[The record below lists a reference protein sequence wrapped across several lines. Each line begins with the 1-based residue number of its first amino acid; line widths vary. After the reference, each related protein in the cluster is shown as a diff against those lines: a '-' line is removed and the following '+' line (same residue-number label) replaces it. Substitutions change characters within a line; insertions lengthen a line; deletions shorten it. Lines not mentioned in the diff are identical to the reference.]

1 MPNLWH
7 ITSVDTMKDSKD
19 TSAPKNQLSSAVIQQ
34 GVSLAATMAV
44 THITLDTSYD
54 YPDYYATW
62 VAAIRVTGKSI
73 WFRCHWDA
81 WEGNNGAPATLTSA
95 QYLTQTVAFI
105 NAHPSFFQSGD
116 IFDACPE
123 AENGAYWNATYG
135 VNALT
140 TSAPNTATDAYNQ
153 FHLDCKN
160 LMDAAFAANGIT
172 GVITGVHSASG
183 FYALTNACLY
193 PATVAKLGYIT
204 TDSYPSGMN
213 SLDPAT
219 VAAAL
224 VTELNQVAAAHP
236 GVPLVLGETGW
247 HGTFAEPDLLQQQVI
262 AAICAT
268 LGSALAPPT
277 MVGMNYWV
285 AQGMDSWPATTR
297 LFSGSRGSW
306 TLRPAALTLSAFYQ
320 QQRRGW
326 QRADL
331 MQVTVGGLPVTTV
344 AGSITINNAIG
355 QRSTASFQVMDTT
368 GTLNFLQ
375 GQPVAIFAPPPG
387 NMLAYNQSSVET
399 DTTGFTSQNGA
410 TLTRDTT
417 QFWQGT
423 ASLKCVT
430 PGTTT
435 AEGFLA
441 YLPSNAVLA
450 GETLTLSC
458 YLTATAGT
466 SLSLFLMS
474 TSIGGIGPFKVV
486 TLAGGLGVWQRVS
499 VTTTIPPGVVSGL
512 YGLRLATATQA
523 AVTFYVDGLQVEAG
537 SVASD
542 WSGGLGPVNTP
553 YLPFAGV
560 VMSAAR
566 SSPGWSS
573 TMIHSL
579 ACADWHYLADKRI
592 AATTY
597 SNQTIGFMT
606 TDLYNTYLA
615 SEGVTIQRGVNYFSA
630 NQSNVETDTS
640 GFYAVGNVALTRDT
654 STFTQGLASLRG
666 DTDGT
671 QTFQGVVLK
680 VPMGGQLT
688 PGGTVTFSAWLKAAT
703 GTPTVRFYCQSSATA
718 IGSVTNITLST
729 TWTKYT
735 KTVTLPNPITQQ
747 WIGLR
752 WDTSS
757 VAQTITVYMD
767 QLQFE
772 AGGTATAWELGSVPQ
787 SVATGPTV
795 ASFLVNYV
803 PVSKA
808 FDDLANMAGY
818 TWQIDAN
825 KVLWMLPPT
834 SAALPAPWVYDG
846 TQADDTTT
854 SQVLEETNPLYRN
867 AQWILSI
874 KDVTTSQTET
884 KQGDGTATAFTLAY
898 PIHSVPTVTVNGVAQ
913 TVGIGQVDPAGTKQW
928 YWNEGSNVLSQD
940 PAGPPLNTVY
950 QTLIASGATAGT
962 FTLSY
967 KGAATANINWNDSAA
982 TVQTRLQAL
991 TTVGAGNA
999 LVTGGPL
1006 PGAQLLITFAAALA
1020 HDATQVIVGTNAL
1033 VGGTPTLA
1041 TVSPLSVTY
1050 IGEWTSNV
1058 YSQSGGAIVTEQAT
1072 EGGTGTGIVEEAHS
1086 DATITTSGQGFQLAG
1101 ALLSRYAQIGRTLT
1115 FTTRTGGL
1123 APQQLLTVNLP
1134 PAWGMFGVQALIESI
1149 TITTDDVWWLY
1160 SVKALVGPVNDTWV
1174 QYFQRIANP
1183 LGTLPGTAG
1192 TQQTVALLQ
1201 AETAAWNWTTATYT
1215 ATVTACPVFA
1225 MTFPF
1230 TLC

>member
-1 MPNLWH
+1 MSQWQF
-7 ITSVDTMKDSKD
+7 TCVDTMKSSRD
-19 TSAPKNQLSSAVIQQ
+19 TCLPSQQINSAAIALDVNLC
-34 GVSLAATMAV
+34 ATMGT
-44 THITLDTSYD
+44 THITVDCFYD
-54 YPDYYATW
+54 YPAYMANW
-62 VAAIRVTGKSI
+62 VAAVRVTGKHV
-73 WFRCHWDA
+73 WFRGHWNA
-81 WEGNNGAPATLTSA
+81 WEGNNGVPATMTPT
-95 QYLTQTVAFI
+95 QYLTQMATFI
-105 NAHPSFFQSGD
+105 SSNASLFQPGD
-116 IFDACPE
+116 IFDPCAEP
-123 AENGAYWNATYG
+123 ENGAYWTSTYG
-135 VNALT
+135 ANWT
-140 TSAPNTATDAYNQ
+140 TGAPNAGTDDYNT
-153 FHLDCKN
+153 FHRNCKTQN
-160 LMDAAFAANGIT
+160 DASFAALGFAAGSI
-172 GVITGVHSASG
+172 ITGVHSVGG
-183 FYALTNACLY
+183 FAAQTTTMLY
-193 PATVAKLGYIT
+193 PATVTALGYIT
-204 TDSYPSGMN
+204 TDSYPPGMN
-213 SLDPAT
+213 ST
-219 VAAAL
+219 VPQNVASALTTEYNAITIARPGIPLIIGEMGYSSFAVVDDTTQANVLTAIFAAL
-224 VTELNQVAAAHP
+224 KNIPNL
-236 GVPLVLGETGW
+236 
-247 HGTFAEPDLLQQQVI
+247 I
-262 AAICAT
+262 
-268 LGSALAPPT
+268 
-277 MVGMNYWV
+277 GMNYWV
-285 AQGMDSWPATTR
+285 GSGSPSFDGTR
-297 LFSGSRGSW
+297 LFAGTRTGGW
-306 TLRPAALTLSAFYQ
+306 TLRPGGQLLAQLYA
-320 QQRRGW
+320 QQRLGW

-331 MQVTVGGLPVTTV
+331 MQVTVGGVPVTTV
-344 AGSITINNAIG
+344 ANSLSISQAIG
-355 QRSTASFQVMDTT
+355 QRSTASFQVLDNT
-368 GTLNFLQ
+368 GVLNFLQ
-375 GQPVAIFAPPPG
+375 GQPVAIFAPVAG
-387 NMLAYNQSSVET
+387 NMLFGNQSNIET
-399 DTTGFTSQNGA
+399 DTTGFTSLSSA

-417 QFWQGT
+417 QFWQGA
-423 ASLKCVT
+423 ASLKVVT
-430 PGTTT
+430 PGSVPFEGVSAEMGSSGFQAGMVVTASVYLRGSGIVQVLFRQSGVTNLAASPAITLTTT
-435 AEGFLA
+435 WTR
-441 YLPSNAVLA
+441 Y
-450 GETLTLSC
+450 
-458 YLTATAGT
+458 
-466 SLSLFLMS
+466 
-474 TSIGGIGPFKVV
+474 
-486 TLAGGLGVWQRVS
+486 S
-499 VTTTIPPGVVSGL
+499 VTATIPPGPVSGL
-512 YGLRLATATQA
+512 YGLRVITLSA
-523 AVTFYVDGLQVEAG
+523 AALTYWLDGLQVEAG
-537 SVASD
+537 SVASE
-542 WSGGLGPVNTP
+542 WSGGVGPVPTP

-566 SSPGWSS
+566 SSPGWAS

-592 AATTY
+592 AASTY

-615 SEGVTIQRGVNYFSA
+615 SEGVTIQRGINYFSA
-630 NQSNVETDTS
+630 NQSSIELDTS
-640 GFYAVGNVALTRDT
+640 GFNTVLSTALSRDSST
-654 STFTQGLASLRG
+654 SVQGSASLKCVTPG
-666 DTDGT
+666 SA
-671 QTFQGVVLK
+671 TFEGVVAQ
-680 VPMGGQLT
+680 VPVTGQFV
-688 PGGTVTFSAWLKAAT
+688 PGGTVTLSAWMKAST
-703 GTPTVRFYCQSSATA
+703 GTPTIRFYCQSNGTNVGTAT
-718 IGSVTNITLST
+718 SITLST
-729 TWTKYT
+729 TWTRYT
-735 KTVTLPNPITQQ
+735 KTITLPNPITQV
-747 WIGLR
+747 WLGLR
-752 WDTSS
+752 WDTGS
-757 VAQTITVYMD
+757 VAQALTLWMD
-767 QLQFE
+767 GLQFE
-772 AGGTATAWELGSVPQ
+772 AGGSASAWELGGLAQ

-808 FDDLANMAGY
+808 FDDLANLAGY

-834 SAALPAPWVYDG
+834 AAVMPSPWVYDG
-846 TQADDTTT
+846 TQGDDTTT

-967 KGAATANINWNDSAA
+967 KGVATANITWNDTAA

-1101 ALLSRYAQIGRTLT
+1101 ALLARYAQIGRTLT

-1149 TITTDDVWWLY
+1149 TVTTDDVWWLY

-1192 TQQTVALLQ
+1192 VQQTVALLQ
-1201 AETAAWNWTTATYT
+1201 AETAAWNWTAATYT
-1215 ATVTACPVFA
+1215 ATVTVCPVPSA
-1225 MTFPF
+1225 TLFPSP
-1230 TLC
+1230 TLFPC